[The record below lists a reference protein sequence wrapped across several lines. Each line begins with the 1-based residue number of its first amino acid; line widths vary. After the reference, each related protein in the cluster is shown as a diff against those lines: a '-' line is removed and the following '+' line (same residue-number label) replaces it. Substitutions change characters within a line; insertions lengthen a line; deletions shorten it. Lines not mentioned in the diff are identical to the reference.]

1 MEFRTVTRTSR
12 DSKEFR
18 VQNLARGRAF
28 ARVCVARFSC
38 VVCWGMLSTMLR
50 DHHQGGL
57 QGGLAFRRFS
67 CVVCWGM
74 LSTMLREDDHH
85 HHQGGRFSCV
95 VCWGMLS
102 TMLREESRHQT
113 HKHQT
118 HKHQTH
124 KHQTHK
130 HTRRRKSGV
139 QFRRRG
145 FGRRMHLG
153 VEVTESSTNK
163 QHHLSRKA

>member
-57 QGGLAFRRFS
+57 QGGLAFR
-67 CVVCWGM
+67 
-74 LSTMLREDDHH
+74 
-85 HHQGGRFSCV
+85 RFSCV